1 MLPEFSTLFTF
12 ILASAAI
19 VAVPGPSLSIIIAN
33 SLKHGT
39 RAGITNIIGGQL
51 GLLILVGI
59 LALGLEALTT
69 TLAWL
74 FDWVRLAGAAYLIW
88 LGYKLWRSNGTLGTS
103 EATKGGNS
111 SSLFWQGFLVSIS
124 NPKVLLFFGAFL
136 PQFIDPTANTALQT
150 VWLGLVFMVV
160 ATIIDSGYA
169 FAAGRAGSMLTK
181 KRVRA
186 VEVSSGS
193 LMIGGGLWIALSR
206 N

>member
-1 MLPEFSTLFTF
+1 MVFELTTLLTF

-19 VAVPGPSLSIIIAN
+19 VVVPGPSVSIIIAN

-39 RAGITNIIGGQL
+39 RAGVMNIIGGQL

-74 FDWVRLAGAAYLIW
+74 FDWVRMAGAIYLIW
-88 LGYKLWRSNGTLGTS
+88 LGFQLWRSNGALGTS
-103 EATKGGNS
+103 QATKGGSNN
-111 SSLFWQGFLVSIS
+111 SLFWQGFLVSIS
-124 NPKVLLFFGAFL
+124 NPKTLLFFGAFL

-150 VWLGLVFMVV
+150 IGLGLLFMLV
-160 ATIIDSGYA
+160 ATILDSGYA
-169 FAAGRAGSMLTK
+169 FAAGRAGRLLSK
-181 KRVRA
+181 RRVRT
-186 VEVSSGS
+186 VEVGAGS
-193 LMIGGGLWIALSR
+193 LMIGGGLWLAFSR